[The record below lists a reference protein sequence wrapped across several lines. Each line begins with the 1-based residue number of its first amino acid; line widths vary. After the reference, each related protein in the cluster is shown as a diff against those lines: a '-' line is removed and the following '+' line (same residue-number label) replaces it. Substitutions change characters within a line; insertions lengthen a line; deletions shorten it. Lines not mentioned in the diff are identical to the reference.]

1 MKFAKCINWGNYP
14 KHAAHLERTRL
25 AATLSLFATRARRRP
40 PRQDIAMKPV
50 TLYGTGVCPY
60 CDMAERLLA
69 RKGVTPD
76 KIRVDLEPEQREHMM
91 RITGRRT
98 VPQIFIGE
106 LHVGGYDDLSALDRA
121 GKLDALL
128 AD

>member
-1 MKFAKCINWGNYP
+1 
-14 KHAAHLERTRL
+14 
-25 AATLSLFATRARRRP
+25 
-40 PRQDIAMKPV
+40 MKPV

-106 LHVGGYDDLSALDRA
+106 LHVGGYDDLSALNRA